1 MIGLRT
7 GELARAAGVGPQTL
21 RYYERRGLLA
31 DPPRTAGGHRLYP
44 PETLIR
50 LRAIKAAQRLG
61 FSLGEAAEL
70 AHAVPRRRP
79 QQTSAPLPERLSS
92 RLAEVES
99 AIAELQ
105 LVATTLRATL
115 EAGCTDLIECAQVP
129 RCPVPFERDRS
140 ETHRVPVASDGQV
153 RGKALG
159 QVAQFRLTR

>member
-1 MIGLRT
+1 VTGLRS
-7 GELARAAGVGPQTL
+7 GELARAAGVGHQTL

-31 DPPRTAGGHRLYP
+31 EPPRTAGGHRLYP
-44 PETLIR
+44 PEALTR

-70 AHAVPRRRP
+70 VPVVPQRRLQGTRK
-79 QQTSAPLPERLSS
+79 PLADRLTA

-115 EAGCTDLIECAQVP
+115 KAGCADLTECAGQP
-129 RCPVPFERDRS
+129 RCPAPFQRD
-140 ETHRVPVASDGQV
+140 
-153 RGKALG
+153 
-159 QVAQFRLTR
+159 

>member
-1 MIGLRT
+1 MTGLRS
-7 GELARAAGVGPQTL
+7 GELARAAGVGHQTL

-31 DPPRTAGGHRLYP
+31 EPPRTAGGHRIYP

-70 AHAVPRRRP
+70 AHAAPRRRAD
-79 QQTSAPLPERLSS
+79 SPLADRLAD

-99 AIAELQ
+99 TIAELQ

-115 EAGCTDLIECAQVP
+115 AAGCTDLVECAGVP
-129 RCPVPFERDRS
+129 HCPVPFSR
-140 ETHRVPVASDGQV
+140 TIPGPGA
-153 RGKALG
+153 
-159 QVAQFRLTR
+159 